1 MSNLTMIK
9 IGNDGQ
15 PLPDG
20 ADQPHVAVLLPEVGL
35 MFTATNVATDVPHAA
50 CEAACKACTVAGF
63 KDWDMPT
70 IDQLQLLVDRQR
82 HSPAIDTNI
91 FVDIADDWYWSS
103 TPTAWSASGAWGVV
117 FNGGSVDSYLRVNRG
132 CALAVRRAGQ

>member
-1 MSNLTMIK
+1 MSKLTMIK

-35 MFTATNVATDVPHAA
+35 MFTATNVASDVPHAE

-63 KDWDMPT
+63 NDWDMPT
-70 IDQLQLLVDRQR
+70 VDQLQLLIARTR
-82 HSPAIDTNI
+82 HSPAIDTDY
-91 FVDIADDWYWSS
+91 FTDIADDWYWTN
-103 TPTAWSASGAWGVV
+103 TPSAWSASDAWLVSFSYGLVS
-117 FNGGSVDSYLRVNRG
+117 GSGRSSRG